1 MAQLKYSIIKTKKQY
16 NQYCNALEQL
26 VFGQDAKMQ
35 NEIEL
40 LTLLIETWDAENA
53 SFQEMDPIQL
63 LNALM
68 QENGLKAKDMVA
80 VLSLSKGTISKILNY
95 QKGLSKESIRK
106 LAAHF
111 KMAQEAF
118 NRPYKLMKNK
128 SAA

>member
-1 MAQLKYSIIKTKKQY
+1 MKYTIIKTKKQY
-16 NQYCNALEQL
+16 NEYCNTLELL
-26 VFGQDAKMQ
+26 VFQQDAEMQ

-40 LTLLIETWDAENA
+40 LTLLIETWNAEKA
-53 SFQEMDPIQL
+53 SFPEMDPIEL

-80 VLSLSKGTISKILNY
+80 ILSLSKGTISKILNY
-95 QKGLSKESIRK
+95 QKGISKESIRK

-118 NRPYKLMKNK
+118 NRPYKLMETK